1 MSKDIRKMINKVKN
15 FNQFLNEDVDELIN
29 IRNYLYDY
37 FNLNDVI
44 EPATVPLKPDHVR
57 LYHQTNLK
65 NFENIKKERKIDLKR
80 SNGVLFQEPTIIWGE
95 IVKNKD
101 DRGFYGDPK
110 EIFTIEYE
118 LPVNEVDK
126 GNGGINRSV
135 YGGEIIAYHDPRL
148 FNVKAIVD
156 EPDYLESIVNNLDFA
171 ISFKDDSPLSI
182 EYAYYLIANAIANKK
197 QFVG

>member
-57 LYHQTNLK
+57 LYHQTNLE
-65 NFENIKKERKIDLKR
+65 NFENIKKERKIDLKK
-80 SNGVLFQEPTIIWGE
+80 STGVLFQEPTIIWGK

-101 DRGFYGDPK
+101 TQGFYGDPK
-110 EIFTIEYE
+110 KRFTIEYQ

-126 GNGGINRSV
+126 GTGGINRSV
-135 YGGEIIAYHDPRL
+135 YDDEIIAYHDPRL

-156 EPDYLESIVNNLDFA
+156 NPDYLESIVNRLDFF
-171 ISFKDDSPLSI
+171 INFNVENPIDN
-182 EYAYYLIANAIANKK
+182 EYAYPLIANAIANKK